1 MQFVFDTNVL
11 ISAALTKGESRKAF
25 ELAQAIGTV
34 CYSDDTFLELVATL
48 EKPKL
53 QHYLLESHK
62 IEFLASFLS
71 LAKSFPV
78 SEKVDACRDQK
89 DNIFL
94 EIALAC
100 TADAIISGDH
110 DLLELNPFRKIPIVT
125 PVQFLGNFS
134 I

>member
-25 ELAQAIGTV
+25 ELAQSIGTI
-34 CYSDDTFLELVATL
+34 CYSEETLLELVATL

-53 QHYLLESHK
+53 QNYLLESYK
-62 IEFLASFLS
+62 IEYLASFLS
-71 LAKSFPV
+71 IAQSFPV
-78 SEKVDACRDQK
+78 REKVTICRDLK
-89 DNIFL
+89 GNAFL
-94 EIALAC
+94 EVALAC
-100 TADAIISGDH
+100 NADAIISGDH

-134 I
+134 K